1 MRIIFMGTP
10 DFAVPSLKILVESG
24 YNVVAV
30 VTATDKYGG
39 RGNKVLLQ
47 SAVKKYALS
56 QDIDVLQPRNLKS
69 QSFNETLASYKADL
83 QFVVAFRML
92 PEVVW
97 NMPPLGTYNLHGSLL
112 PEFRG
117 AAPINWAI
125 ISGAK
130 VTGLTTFKLKHEIDT
145 GDTLFTEEVP
155 IDENDTAG
163 SLHDK
168 MMHVGAALVLKSVKR
183 IETGDVNLQAQDQTK
198 VSKAPKIFHD
208 DCEIDFNKSLEDCF
222 NMIRGLS
229 PYPAA
234 YTYLPNGMKL
244 KIFFAE
250 KYLKIP
256 QGLSPGLIYSNQK
269 DAIYIETK
277 NGILSLKEIQLEG
290 KRKMKVKD
298 FLNGYKEKIKGFV
311 STV

>member
-1 MRIIFMGTP
+1 MGTP

-24 YNVVAV
+24 FDVVAV

-39 RGNKVLLQ
+39 RGNKILLQ
-47 SAVKKYALS
+47 SAVKKYAVS
-56 QDIDVLQPRNLKS
+56 QNIDVLQPKNLKS
-69 QSFNETLASYKADL
+69 PAFNKMLASYKADL

-92 PEVVW
+92 PEMVW
-97 NMPPLGTYNLHGSLL
+97 NMPPMGTYNLHGSLL

-117 AAPINWAI
+117 AAPINWAVI
-125 ISGAK
+125 TGAK
-130 VTGLTTFKLKHEIDT
+130 ITGLTTFKLKHAIDT
-145 GDTLFTEEVP
+145 GDTLFTDSVVINE
-155 IDENDTAG
+155 DETAG

-168 MMHVGAALVLKSVKR
+168 MMHVGATLVLKSVKQ
-183 IETGDVNLQAQDQTK
+183 IATGNISLQAQDQTK
-198 VSKAPKIFHD
+198 VSKAPKIFHE
-208 DCEIDFNKSLEDCF
+208 DCLIDFNNSLEDCY
-222 NMIRGLS
+222 NKIRGLS

-250 KYLKIP
+250 KYLSVSK
-256 QGLSPGLIYSNQK
+256 GMSPGLIYSNQK
-269 DAIYIETK
+269 DFLFIETK

-298 FLNGYKEKIKGFV
+298 FLNGYKGEIKGFV
-311 STV
+311 KSE